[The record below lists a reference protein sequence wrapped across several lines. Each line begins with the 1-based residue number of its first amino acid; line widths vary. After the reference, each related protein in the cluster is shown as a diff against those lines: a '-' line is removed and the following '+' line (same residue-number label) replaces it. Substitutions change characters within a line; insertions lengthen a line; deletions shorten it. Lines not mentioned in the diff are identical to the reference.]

1 MFGHAHK
8 NTTSSYL
15 QPDIRDLQRKGF
27 MRPRGRQM
35 LNWSRAGEVIA
46 SLSLR
51 ADFDRIVLRYRHQR
65 YGEVWKAEE
74 YPNFLTARHATTET
88 QGLVSLPRLGMF
100 APCGRPLWGFSLR
113 LSALS
118 PTRLREP
125 TLGKLQSRADKSTSD
140 PRKTWRFN

>member
-74 YPNFLTARHATTET
+74 YPVFLDST
-88 QGLVSLPRLGMF
+88 
-100 APCGRPLWGFSLR
+100 PCHYGNSRFGFSAPAWDVR
-113 LSALS
+113 AVWPSSMGVQSS
-118 PTRLREP
+118 PVGIVTDSFTRANVRQI
-125 TLGKLQSRADKSTSD
+125 TVAR
-140 PRKTWRFN
+140 